1 MPRFQG
7 KKLMKTYIVT
17 HKDSGARRL
26 VEAKGPGGARQH
38 VTKEAFTVAEV
49 NGRALIEASQD
60 LTLETAGDEP
70 EAAPATGNAE
80 D

>member
-1 MPRFQG
+1 MRGGLLKPRG
-7 KKLMKTYIVT
+7 
-17 HKDSGARRL
+17 R
-26 VEAKGPGGARQH
+26 GGARQH

-60 LTLETAGDEP
+60 LTLEAAGDEP
-70 EAAPATGNAE
+70 EAAPATENAE